1 MYAVTKTYKDFNGV
15 ERTETKLFNLTEQRL
30 WRWNW
35 AQLVELLRCFSAS

>member
-1 MYAVTKTYKDFNGV
+1 MYAETKTYKDFNGV
-15 ERTETKLFNLTEQRL
+15 ERPKQSSSTLPKQRL